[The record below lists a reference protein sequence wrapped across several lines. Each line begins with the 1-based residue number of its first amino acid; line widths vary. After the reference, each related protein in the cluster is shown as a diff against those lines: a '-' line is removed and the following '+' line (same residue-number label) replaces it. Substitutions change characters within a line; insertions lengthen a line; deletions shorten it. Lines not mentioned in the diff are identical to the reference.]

1 MTKPHSPPQ
10 ALLFPKQSKINKQT
24 KNKEK
29 ELTENKVPNF
39 STLKIYGED
48 YSECY
53 WKALE
58 GQSHCQA

>member
-29 ELTENKVPNF
+29 ELTENKVTKVTN
-39 STLKIYGED
+39 L
-48 YSECY
+48 
-53 WKALE
+53 
-58 GQSHCQA
+58 